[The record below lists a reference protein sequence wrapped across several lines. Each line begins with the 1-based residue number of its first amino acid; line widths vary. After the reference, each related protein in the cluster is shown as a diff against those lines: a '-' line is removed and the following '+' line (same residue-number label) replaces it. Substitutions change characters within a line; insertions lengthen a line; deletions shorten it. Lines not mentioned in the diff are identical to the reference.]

1 MVFPPPVAQATGRRL
16 RSPSN
21 GQRQADPYDFPA
33 VFPSPRCA
41 STGGGLR
48 SPPGG
53 WCFQPLPHSGRRLRS
68 PSDGAYPCFFPAVFP
83 SPRCAAPGGGYA
95 AHRADGVSSHSRIA
109 GGGYAAHLS
118 PGSVPTPRCAGTGVR
133 LRSLPGGRCSQHST
147 RKRRVEVTQPDR
159 VQRQAYTDFLNF
171 LQLCRR
177 HFKAIEPRL
186 AFFRPGL

>member
-1 MVFPPPVAQATGRRL
+1 MREHR
-16 RSPSN
+16 
-21 GQRQADPYDFPA
+21 
-33 VFPSPRCA
+33 
-41 STGGGLR
+41 GGLR

-53 WCFQPLPHSGRRLRS
+53 WCFQPPPQSGGGGYAAHPTELTRVFSRQ
-68 PSDGAYPCFFPAVFP
+68 CFPPPDAQ
-83 SPRCAAPGGGYA
+83 ALGGGYA
-95 AHRADGVSSHSRIA
+95 AHRANGVSNHPRTSR
-109 GGGYAAHLS
+109 GGVYAAHLS

-159 VQRQAYTDFLNF
+159 VQRQAYTYFLDFRI
-171 LQLCRR
+171 LCRR